1 MASAAILP
9 ELATQVL
16 IPVAAAVGIAFAV
29 LQWVLI
35 SKVRLTPER
44 RADGG
49 APKSGPSDYLIE
61 EEEGLNDHNVV
72 VKCAE
77 IQSAISEGATSFLFT
92 EYKYVGLF
100 MGIFAVLIFLF
111 LGSVEGFST
120 KSQPCHYSKDKT
132 CKPAL
137 ANAIFSTIAFVLGA
151 VTSLVSGFL
160 GMKIATYANARTTLE
175 ARKGVGKAFI
185 TAFRSGA
192 VMGFLLAASG
202 LLVLYIAIN
211 LFGIYYGDDWEGLF
225 EAITGY
231 GLGGSSMALFGR
243 VGGGIYTKAADVGAD
258 LVGKVERNIPE
269 DDPRNPAVI
278 ADNVGDNVG
287 DIAGMGSDL
296 FGSYAESSCAAL
308 VVASI
313 SSFGINHEFTPMAV
327 NEIEPALKKQL
338 IISTVVMTIGI
349 ALISWLGLPYTFTIF
364 NFGVQKTVQSW
375 QLFLCVAVGLWAG
388 LIIGFV
394 TEYYTSNAY
403 IPVQDVAD
411 SCRTG
416 AATNVIFGLALG
428 YKSVIIP
435 IFAIAF
441 SIFLS
446 FSLAAMY
453 GVAVAALGMLSTIA
467 TGLAID
473 AYGPIS
479 DNAGGIAEMAGMSHR
494 IRERTDALDAA
505 GNTTAAIGKGF
516 AIGSAAL
523 VSLALFGAFVSRA
536 AISTVDVLTPKVFIG
551 LIVGAMLPYWFSAMT
566 MKSVG
571 SAALKMVEEVRRQF
585 NTIPGLIEGTT
596 KPDYAT
602 CVKISTDASIKEMI
616 PPGALVMLTPLIVGI
631 LFGVETLSGVLAG
644 ALVSGVQI
652 AISASNTGG
661 AWDNAK
667 KYIEAGASEHART
680 LGPKGSDPH
689 KAAVIGDT
697 IGDPL
702 KDTSGPSLNI
712 LIKLMAVESL
722 VFAPFF
728 ATHGGILFKW
738 L

>member
-1 MASAAILP
+1 MGASILP
-9 ELATQVL
+9 DLGAEIL
-16 IPVAAAVGIAFAV
+16 IPVCAVIGIAFSLV
-29 LQWVLI
+29 QWMLV
-35 SKVRLTPER
+35 SRVKVSPARESVNN
-44 RADGG
+44 GSG
-49 APKSGPSDYLIE
+49 ARNGYSDYLIE
-61 EEEGLNDHNVV
+61 EEEGLNDHGVV
-72 VKCAE
+72 LKCAE

-92 EYKYVGLF
+92 EYQYVGIF
-100 MGIFAVLIFLF
+100 MVAFAILIFLF

-120 KSQPCHYSKDKT
+120 KSQPCTYDKSKI

-137 ANAIFSTIAFVLGA
+137 ATAVFSTISFLLGA
-151 VTSLVSGFL
+151 VTSVVSGFL

-185 TAFRSGA
+185 TAF
-192 VMGFLLAASG
+192 
-202 LLVLYIAIN
+202 
-211 LFGIYYGDDWEGLF
+211 
-225 EAITGY
+225 
-231 GLGGSSMALFGR
+231 R

-313 SSFGINHEFTPMAV
+313 SSFGINHELTPMLYPLIISSVGIVVCLITTLFATDFFEIKAV
-327 NEIEPALKKQL
+327 KEIEPALKRQL
-338 IISTVVMTIGI
+338 IISTILMTIGI
-349 ALISWLGLPYTFTIF
+349 GFVSWIALPSSFTIF
-364 NFGVQKTVQSW
+364 NFGDQKAVKNW

-403 IPVQDVAD
+403 SPVQDVAD

-428 YKSVIIP
+428 YKSCIIP
-435 IFAIAF
+435 IFAIAV
-441 SIFLS
+441 SIFVS
-446 FSLAAMY
+446 FSFAAMY
-453 GVAVAALGMLSTIA
+453 GIAVAALGMLSTIA

-551 LIVGAMLPYWFSAMT
+551 LLVGAMLPYWFSAMT

-585 NTIPGLIEGTT
+585 NSIPGIMEGTA

-616 PPGALVMLTPLIVGI
+616 PPGALVMLTPLVVGI
-631 LFGVETLSGVLAG
+631 FFGVETLSGVLAG
-644 ALVSGVQI
+644 SLVSGVQI

-667 KYIEAGASEHART
+667 KYIEAGASPHAKS

-728 ATHGGILFKW
+728 ATHGGLLFKIF
-738 L
+738 